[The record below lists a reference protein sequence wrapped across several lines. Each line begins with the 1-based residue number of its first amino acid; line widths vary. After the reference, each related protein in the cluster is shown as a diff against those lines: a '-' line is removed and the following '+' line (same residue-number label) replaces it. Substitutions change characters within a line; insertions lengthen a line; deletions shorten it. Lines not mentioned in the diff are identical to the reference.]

1 MADCCDNNHPDHS
14 KQIARLNRISGQVN
28 GVKQM
33 ITDNRYCPEIMVQLR
48 AIRSAVK
55 AIEANIMQLHL
66 EACVSEALSSKN
78 IDPEEKQT
86 KIDEVIDLF
95 KRYET

>member
-14 KQIARLNRISGQVN
+14 KQIARLNRISGQIN

-33 ITDNRYCPEIMVQLR
+33 INDNRYCPEIMIQLR

-55 AIEANIMQLHL
+55 AIEANIMQSHL
-66 EACVSEALSSKN
+66 EKCVKDVLSNNNINSK
-78 IDPEEKQT
+78 EKQN
-86 KIDEVIDLF
+86 KIDEIIELF
-95 KRYET
+95 KKDSN

>member
-14 KQIARLNRISGQVN
+14 KQVARLNRISGQVS

-33 ITDNRYCPEIMVQLR
+33 ISDNRYCPEIMVQLR

-66 EACVSEALSSKN
+66 ESCVSEALANKKFN
-78 IDPEEKQT
+78 KKEKQN